1 MPSGHRSRE
10 EFRFDARYGRLI
22 RTAGIATIPFAL
34 YYYQGELELTP
45 QELWLIGYVLA
56 HRWTSELP
64 FPAVR
69 ELARR
74 SGVTT
79 KTIEKHKKSLES
91 RGFLEVVRRTRAD
104 GGNTSIGWDFSALF
118 DRITELLRRD
128 RDVWARR
135 NTQLLEDD
143 DATWVDDAA
152 DAAPVDNVV
161 DNPRPVRPP
170 SHRPVLRGSHGA
182 GEPLSD
188 GADEGVSHGP
198 RSTGR
203 THVEEDP
210 GIEDPDPEDLG
221 RAVKSEPRQ
230 IRAATGSSS
239 NRELSTGLP
248 LDLEDDPGTGTSPRA
263 SPLIDRIVEDY
274 SARLHDAPKSFRSNC
289 TRARRLWTES
299 DLAEDDFVGLLHQAY
314 RRTQENSHRIRKS
327 SKAGPFGTKNKMP
340 YFFSV
345 LRSLIGEGDK

>member
-1 MPSGHRSRE
+1 MPTGPRSRD

-45 QELWLIGYVLA
+45 QEIWLIGYVLA
-56 HRWTSELP
+56 HRWTSDLP

-79 KTIEKHKKSLES
+79 KTIEKHKKSLEA

-104 GGNTSIGWDFSALF
+104 GGNTSIGWDFSTLF

-128 RDVWARR
+128 REVWARR
-135 NTQLLEDD
+135 NTQFLEDD
-143 DATWVDDAA
+143 DATWAEGTAGDQI
-152 DAAPVDNVV
+152 VDNSG
-161 DNPRPVRPP
+161 PVRPL
-170 SHRPVLRGSHGA
+170 SHRAVIRGSHGA
-182 GEPLSD
+182 VEPLSD
-188 GADEGVSHGP
+188 GADEGISHGP

-210 GIEDPDPEDLG
+210 GVEDPDREDPG
-221 RAVKSEPRQ
+221 EPVKNGPKQ
-230 IRAATGSSS
+230 IRGPRNSTS
-239 NRELSTGLP
+239 NEGDSTGLP
-248 LDLEDDPGTGTSPRA
+248 LDLEDEAGATASTWA

-274 SARLHDAPKSFRSNC
+274 STRLHDAPKSLRSNC

-327 SKAGPFGTKNKMP
+327 AKAGPFGTKNKMP

-345 LRSLIGEGDK
+345 LRSLIEEGGG